1 MAVRGDRPSSILPS
15 ALLVRPVLGLALG
28 ASTLPLLHAGVLPA
42 IGPALQVQA
51 GAFGLVTAESL
62 LALLPFLGWA
72 AIARRGGERP
82 AIIAGGVLVALAL
95 AGFLAML
102 RRPLEPGDSILLP
115 SLLWIAAVV
124 GAAGL
129 VVGNHLHLIRLGGG
143 SGGRIAVIAVA
154 AATLFGPIL
163 VNAVAVVLTPATGS
177 LAIPLGPYLFWA
189 AMAAALA
196 FVTWR
201 SPNAATSAASTHASP
216 ASVAMAALGLMLL
229 LAPIVWLNAIRL
241 PLLVHAATAAGGS
254 VPDLIGQV
262 SLIGYLAV
270 AVVLLAAALHPR
282 LGLPL
287 AGPLAAAVVLW
298 ALAGLSIEVPVSLAW
313 GVSSDP
319 AYALAMLAGFAAIL
333 GRGAGPLRVGIGWT
347 ALQVAAVMGNRG
359 GQVWWQF
366 NQLAISDGMQWTGIA
381 MAVIGALALA
391 GIILARRAP

>member
-28 ASTLPLLHAGVLPA
+28 ASTLPLLHAGVFPA
-42 IGPALQVQA
+42 MLPALQVQA
-51 GAFGLVTAESL
+51 GAIGLVTAESL

-82 AIIAGGVLVALAL
+82 AIIAGGVLLALAL
-95 AGFLAML
+95 AGFLALL
-102 RRPLEPGDSILLP
+102 RQPLAPDDSIALP
-115 SLLWIAAVV
+115 GLLWIAAVV
-124 GAAGL
+124 GTAGL

-143 SGGRIAVIAVA
+143 SAGRITVITVA

-163 VNAVAVVLTPATGS
+163 VNAVALVLQPAAGS

-201 SPNAATSAASTHASP
+201 SPTAAAPAASTHAAP
-216 ASVAMAALGLMLL
+216 AAVAAAVLGLMLL

-241 PLLVHAATAAGGS
+241 PLLVHAATTAGGS
-254 VPDLIGQV
+254 IPELLSQA

-270 AVVLLAAALHPR
+270 AVVLLAVALHPG
-282 LGLPL
+282 LGLL
-287 AGPLAAAVVLW
+287 AAGPLAAAVVLW

-333 GRGAGPLRVGIGWT
+333 GRGAGPLRVGVAWT
-347 ALQVAAVMGNRG
+347 ALQVAAVLGNRG

-366 NQLAISDGMQWTGIA
+366 NQLAITDGMQWTGIA
-381 MAVIGALALA
+381 MAVVGALALA
-391 GIILARRAP
+391 GVILARRAP

>member
-42 IGPALQVQA
+42 IGPALQAQA

-115 SLLWIAAVV
+115 SLLWIAAVT

-143 SGGRIAVIAVA
+143 SGGRITVIAVA

-163 VNAVAVVLTPATGS
+163 GNAVAVVLTPATGP

-201 SPNAATSAASTHASP
+201 SPTAAAPAASTHASP
-216 ASVAMAALGLMLL
+216 AAVAAAALGLMLL

-241 PLLVHAATAAGGS
+241 PLLVHAATVAGGS

-270 AVVLLAAALHPR
+270 AVVLLAVALSPGF
-282 LGLPL
+282 GLPA
-287 AGPLAAAVVLW
+287 AGPLAAAAALW
-298 ALAGLSIEVPVSLAW
+298 ALYGLDVRVPVSLAW

-333 GRGAGPLRVGIGWT
+333 GRGAGPLRVGVAWT
-347 ALQVAAVMGNRG
+347 ALQVAAVLGNRG
-359 GQVWWQF
+359 GVEWFRSSQF
-366 NQLAISDGMQWTGIA
+366 VVTDGMQWTGIA

-391 GIILARRAP
+391 GVVLARRTP

>member
-1 MAVRGDRPSSILPS
+1 MAVRGDRPSS

-42 IGPALQVQA
+42 IGPALQAQA
-51 GAFGLVTAESL
+51 GASGLVTAESL

-72 AIARRGGERP
+72 ALARRGGERP
-82 AIIAGGVLVALAL
+82 PIIAGGVLVAAAL
-95 AGFLAML
+95 AGFLAL
-102 RRPLEPGDSILLP
+102 LSRPLEPGDPILLP
-115 SLLWIAAVV
+115 SLLWIAAVA

-129 VVGNHLHLIRLGGG
+129 VVGNHLHLIRLGAG
-143 SGGRIAVIAVA
+143 SGGRITVIAVA

-163 VNAVAVVLTPATGS
+163 GNAVAVVLTPATGA

-201 SPNAATSAASTHASP
+201 STTAAAPAASTHAAP
-216 ASVAMAALGLMLL
+216 AAVAAAALGLVLL

-241 PLLVHAATAAGGS
+241 PLLVHVATVAGGS
-254 VPDLIGQV
+254 VSDLIGQV

-270 AVVLLAAALHPR
+270 AVVLMAAALHTG
-282 LGLPL
+282 LGLPV
-287 AGPLAAAVVLW
+287 AGPLAAAIVLW
-298 ALAGLSIEVPVSLAW
+298 TLYGLDVRVPVSLAW

-333 GRGAGPLRVGIGWT
+333 GRGAGPLRVGIAWT
-347 ALQVAAVMGNRG
+347 ALQLAAVLGNRG
-359 GQVWWQF
+359 GVEWFRSNQF
-366 NQLAISDGMQWTGIA
+366 VVTDGMQWTGIG
-381 MAVIGALALA
+381 MAVLGALALA